1 MIRQTGAHI
10 ELDRQPP
17 ANPNEKTF
25 NIRGNPSQIQAAIGM
40 IQEKTGQQGGP
51 GDQVSFFFQQ
61 IS

>member
-10 ELDRQPP
+10 ELDRNPP

-51 GDQVSFFFQQ
+51 NDQVY
-61 IS
+61 I